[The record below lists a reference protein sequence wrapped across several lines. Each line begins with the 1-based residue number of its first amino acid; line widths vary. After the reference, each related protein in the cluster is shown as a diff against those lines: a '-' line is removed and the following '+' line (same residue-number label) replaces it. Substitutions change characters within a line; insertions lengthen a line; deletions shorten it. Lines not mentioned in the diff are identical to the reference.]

1 VHRRPSSLRRQL
13 LWYLLIPVGTLSLIS
28 IGLAFYLGE
37 KFLTIAYDENLFD
50 TTETLARQ
58 IHVSGGR
65 VSVDLPPVAWE
76 MLRYDGYDKIFPSVK
91 WADGELIAGDADL
104 PDPPGGSNRIGKAI
118 YHDGVYKGYAVRI
131 ASLYMP
137 VSEAGKGREILI
149 QTAETLVKRHK
160 VTEEIIWGVV
170 LPQLILVILAAISVW
185 IGVKRGLGPLHVVS
199 QAIGNRSHLDL
210 RPVAE
215 TDVPQEAKP
224 LLRSINDLMQRLNRV
239 LHTQRRFIADAA
251 HQLRTPIA
259 GLKTQ
264 TEFAMRQTDL
274 EAIQRVLPRI
284 HTSVER
290 SNRLIN
296 QLLKLARSE
305 ALLDQPQTFDP
316 IDLNQLLREVTA
328 EWVPAALE
336 KDVDLGYE
344 NRNGSTVVVK
354 GNNML
359 LREMLANVLDNAIR
373 YSPERGKITVRLSND
388 PRPLISVEDTGPGIP
403 AEERE
408 RVFERFYRLSG
419 NAGEGSGLGLAIVR
433 EIADAHGARVSIA
446 ERADGNGARVNIA
459 FSE

>member
-1 VHRRPSSLRRQL
+1 VFRRPASLRRQL
-13 LWYLLIPVGTLSLIS
+13 LWYLLIPVGTLSLVS

-65 VSVDLPPVAWE
+65 VSVDLPPVAWD

-91 WADGELIAGDADL
+91 WADGALIAGDADI
-104 PDPPGGSNRIGKAI
+104 PNPPAAAKQIGKAI
-118 YHDGVYKGYAVRI
+118 YHDGVYKGNAVRI

-137 VSEAGKGREILI
+137 VSEAGEGREILI
-149 QTAETLVKRHK
+149 QTAETLVKRHR
-160 VTEEIIWGVV
+160 VTEQIIWGVV
-170 LPQLILVILAAISVW
+170 LPQAILVLLAAISVW
-185 IGVKRGLGPLHVVS
+185 VGVKRGLAPLQVVS
-199 QAIGNRSHLDL
+199 QAIGGRSHLDL

-224 LLRSINDLMQRLNRV
+224 LLASINGLMGRLSYV
-239 LHTQRRFIADAA
+239 LRTQRRFIADAA
-251 HQLRTPIA
+251 HQLRTPVA

-264 TEFAMRQTDL
+264 TEFAMRQTSL

-284 HTSVER
+284 RDGVER
-290 SNRLIN
+290 ANRLIN

-305 ALLDQPQTFDP
+305 ALSDQAPTFDP
-316 IDLNQLLREVTA
+316 IDLNRLLREVTA

-344 NRNGSTVVVK
+344 NLNGSAVVVM

-359 LREMLANVLDNAIR
+359 LREMLANILDNAIR

-388 PRPLISVEDTGPGIP
+388 TRPLISIEDTGPGIP
-403 AEERE
+403 VEERE
-408 RVFERFYRLSG
+408 RVFERFYRLSA
-419 NAGEGSGLGLAIVR
+419 NASEGSGLGLAIVR
-433 EIADAHGARVSIA
+433 EIAAAHGASAFIA
-446 ERADGNGARVNIA
+446 GRADGNGVRVDIA
-459 FSE
+459 FSK